1 MTDPALLSIEV
12 CAALPGRIVRVALQL
27 PVGATVGDALRQ
39 AAPALPPELSPD
51 SAAAHR
57 ASPGVG
63 VFGRACTADRL
74 LVDGDRVEVYRA
86 LVADPKAARHRRALL
101 RKTSGRASS

>member
-39 AAPALPPELSPD
+39 AAPALPPQQSPD
-51 SAAAHR
+51 SAAQWAAR
-57 ASPGVG
+57 GLG

-74 LVDGDRVEVYRA
+74 LSDGDRVEVYRA
-86 LVADPKAARHRRALL
+86 LVADPKAARHRRALQ
-101 RKTSGRASS
+101 RKASGRTSS